1 MQVRPG
7 TLKSSPIH
15 PAKRPVAASLR
26 NRLERIFLRINWRE
40 IARLLAMRE
49 DERI

>member
-1 MQVRPG
+1 MQVRHG
-7 TLKSSPIH
+7 TLKSPPVH
-15 PAKRPVAASLR
+15 APKRPVAASLR
-26 NRLERIFLRINWRE
+26 NRLEPIFVRINWRE